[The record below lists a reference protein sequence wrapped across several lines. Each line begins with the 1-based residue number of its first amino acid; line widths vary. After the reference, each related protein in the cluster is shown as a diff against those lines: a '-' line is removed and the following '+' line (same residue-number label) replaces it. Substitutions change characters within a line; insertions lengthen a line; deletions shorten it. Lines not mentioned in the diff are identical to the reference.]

1 MADNM
6 LAAVEKLGGR
16 RVVDNRVYTDQRTF
30 DREVERIFMRSWLF
44 VAHES
49 EIADAGDFVTTML
62 FGNPLLITRDRENRV
77 HAFLNVCRHRGSM
90 LVEDPRGHC
99 SAFRCPYHFW
109 VYSLTGDLVGV
120 SQEAAYDGT
129 GFEKENYPLV
139 EVGCSIELGLVFVN
153 LSADHGTLREWLGE
167 ELIEAMAK
175 PLGLA
180 EFDVI
185 NSNPSQPLSVNW
197 KVVTENGR
205 DGYHVPFV
213 HPFLRKASPP
223 GPYRLFANG
232 HAMQQL
238 GADPAGFDP
247 ADWEYVATNP
257 FPGLEVGDGW
267 IVNLFP
273 DTMIMLRWNM
283 ISIDFL
289 RVLSPTESVMENRTL
304 GLASDDDAVR
314 QVRRK
319 NQRYWF
325 ANPIEEEDAPVFRKQ
340 QAGVSAPLLRFS
352 VIARGADA
360 TTGTRGD
367 DNRLRQFWDV
377 WRELMGLDENSGDG
391 L

>member
-1 MADNM
+1 MA
-6 LAAVEKLGGR
+6 
-16 RVVDNRVYTDQRTF
+16 T
-30 DREVERIFMRSWLF
+30 
-44 VAHES
+44 
-49 EIADAGDFVTTML
+49 
-62 FGNPLLITRDRENRV
+62 
-77 HAFLNVCRHRGSM
+77 
-90 LVEDPRGHC
+90 
-99 SAFRCPYHFW
+99 
-109 VYSLTGDLVGV
+109 
-120 SQEAAYDGT
+120 
-129 GFEKENYPLV
+129 
-139 EVGCSIELGLVFVN
+139 
-153 LSADHGTLREWLGE
+153 
-167 ELIEAMAK
+167 

-180 EFDVI
+180 EFAVI
-185 NSNPSQPLSVNW
+185 NSNPPQPLPVNW

-223 GPYRLFANG
+223 GPYQLFPNG
-232 HAMQQL
+232 HAMQRL
-238 GADPAGFDP
+238 GADQAGFEP

-314 QVRRK
+314 QVRQK

-325 ANPIEEEDAPVFRKQ
+325 ANPIEDEDAPVFLKQ

-360 TTGTRGD
+360 TSGTRGD

-377 WRELMGLDENSGDG
+377 WREMLGVEENSGDG